1 VAKGALVRLQISYM
15 TDPKVMREAISTYGR
30 APVALRLRTRNLQP
44 YIWVAPALLVFG
56 VFTLLPLAVGLW
68 LSLTGWNGTA
78 APVFNGIDNYT
89 QALHDGG
96 YWLAIV
102 HNIIYAVG
110 TVAGKILLG
119 LGLALVMNQTLPGRA
134 IFRTAL
140 FMPVMLSFVAIGLL
154 WSWIYNYDFGL
165 LNGILEAL
173 HLVWL
178 KQDWLGSPSLALYAL
193 IVVDI
198 WKWFGLHMV
207 LFLAGLQ
214 NIPSQLYE
222 AARIDGA
229 TSWQSFRWITL
240 PLLLPITAFN
250 FVLAASGAFN
260 VFDLV
265 YVMTQGGPVEATNV
279 AMNDIYREA
288 FQFYHFG
295 YSAALSVVQLGLVI
309 IVSLAILFVTGR
321 QGKVIGEELA

>member
-1 VAKGALVRLQISYM
+1 LGCASRQDTESRALYLDRAGVTGLRRLH
-15 TDPKVMREAISTYGR
+15 P
-30 APVALRLRTRNLQP
+30 AP
-44 YIWVAPALLVFG
+44 G
-56 VFTLLPLAVGLW
+56 GGGPLAEPHW
-68 LSLTGWNGTA
+68 LERHG
-78 APVFNGIDNYT
+78 APVFNRIANYT
-89 QALHDGG
+89 EALHDSA
-96 YWLAIV
+96 YWSAIV

-119 LGLALVMNQTLPGRA
+119 LGLALAMNRSLPGRG
-134 IFRTAL
+134 IFRTVL
-140 FMPVMLSFVAIGLL
+140 FMPVILSFVAIGLL

-165 LNGILEAL
+165 LNGGLEAL
-173 HLVWL
+173 KLGWL
-178 KQDWLGSPSLALYAL
+178 KQDWLGSTRLALYAL
-193 IVVDI
+193 IVVDV

-214 NIPSQLYE
+214 KIPNQLYE

-279 AMNDIYREA
+279 AMTDIYREA
-288 FQFYHFG
+288 FQFYHFS
-295 YSAALSVVQLGLVI
+295 YSAALSMVQLGLVS
-309 IVSLAILFVTGR
+309 IVSLAILFVSER
-321 QGKVIGEELA
+321 HGKVLGEELA

>member
-1 VAKGALVRLQISYM
+1 MQA
-15 TDPKVMREAISTYGR
+15 KVMRVATSISER
-30 APVALRLRTRNLQP
+30 APVALWLRTLNFQP
-44 YIWVAPALLVFG
+44 YIWIAPALLVFG
-56 VFTLLPLAVGLW
+56 VFTLLPVAVGLW

-78 APVFNGIDNYT
+78 APVFKGIENYPE
-89 QALHDGG
+89 ALHDSA
-96 YWLAIV
+96 YWFAIV
-102 HNIIYAVG
+102 HNVIYAVG
-110 TVAGKILLG
+110 TVVGKILLG
-119 LGLALVMNQTLPGRA
+119 LGLALVMNRSLPGRA

-165 LNGILEAL
+165 LNCVLEAL
-173 HLVWL
+173 HLGWL
-178 KQDWLGSPSLALYAL
+178 KQDWLGSTRLALYAL
-193 IVVDI
+193 IVVDV

-214 NIPSQLYE
+214 NIPGQLYE

-229 TSWQSFRWITL
+229 SSWQSFRWITL
-240 PLLLPITAFN
+240 PLLLPVTAFN

-279 AMNDIYREA
+279 AMTDIYREA

-295 YSAALSVVQLGLVI
+295 YSAALSVVQLGLVT
-309 IVSLAILFVTGR
+309 IVSLAILFVSGR
-321 QGKVIGEELA
+321 RGKVLGEDLA

>member
-1 VAKGALVRLQISYM
+1 MTGSIAKPQR
-15 TDPKVMREAISTYGR
+15 D
-30 APVALRLRTRNLQP
+30 PVALRLKRNLQP
-44 YIWVAPALLVFG
+44 YLWVGPALLIFG
-56 VFTLLPLAVGLW
+56 VFSLLPVAVGIY
-68 LSLTGWNGTA
+68 LSCTNWNGTA
-78 APVFNGIDNYT
+78 FPVFNGLDNYRD
-89 QALHDGG
+89 ALHDGA
-96 YWLAIV
+96 YWSAIV

-110 TVAGKILLG
+110 TVAGKIVLG
-119 LGLALVMNQTLPGRA
+119 LGLALVMNRTLPARA
-134 IFRTAL
+134 MIRTAL

-165 LNGILEAL
+165 LNGTLEVL
-173 HLVWL
+173 HLGWL
-178 KQDWLGSPSLALYAL
+178 KQDWLGSTSFALYAL

-229 TSWQSFRWITL
+229 ASWQSFWRITL
-240 PLLLPITAFN
+240 PLLLPVTAFN
-250 FVLAASGAFN
+250 IVLAVSGAFN

-265 YVMTQGGPVEATNV
+265 YVMTQGGPVDATNV
-279 AMNDIYREA
+279 AMTDIYREA

-295 YSAALSVVQLGLVI
+295 YSAALSVVQLGLVT
-309 IVSLAILFVTGR
+309 IVSLAILVIIGR
-321 QGKVIGEELA
+321 QGKVLGEELA

>member
-1 VAKGALVRLQISYM
+1 VAESALDRLQI
-15 TDPKVMREAISTYGR
+15 PGMRAAISTYDR
-30 APVALRLRTRNLQP
+30 APVALRLRTRNLEP
-44 YIWVAPALLVFG
+44 YIWVAPGLLIFG
-56 VFTLLPLAVGLW
+56 IFTLLPVAVGLW
-68 LSLTGWNGTA
+68 LSLTGWNGTS
-78 APVFNGIDNYT
+78 APVFIGIANYT
-89 QALHDGG
+89 EALHDSA
-96 YWLAIV
+96 YWSAIV

-154 WSWIYNYDFGL
+154 WSWIYDYDFGL
-165 LNGILEAL
+165 RNGVLEAL
-173 HLVWL
+173 HLGWV
-178 KQDWLGSPSLALYAL
+178 KQDWLGSTKLALYAL

-198 WKWFGLHMV
+198 WRWFGLHMV
-207 LFLAGLQ
+207 IFLAGLQ
-214 NIPSQLYE
+214 NIPNQLYE

-240 PLLLPITAFN
+240 PLLLPVTAFN

-260 VFDLV
+260 VFELV
-265 YVMTQGGPVEATNV
+265 YVMTQGGPVDATNV
-279 AMNDIYREA
+279 AMTDIYREA

-295 YSAALSVVQLGLVI
+295 YSAALSVVQFGLI
-309 IVSLAILFVTGR
+309 TIVSLTILFVGR
-321 QGKVIGEELA
+321 WQGKVLGEELRQ

>member
-1 VAKGALVRLQISYM
+1 MRGSIASLQRDSF
-15 TDPKVMREAISTYGR
+15 
-30 APVALRLRTRNLQP
+30 ALRLRRSLQP
-44 YIWVAPALLVFG
+44 YLWIAPALFIFS
-56 VFTLLPLAVGLW
+56 VFTLLPVAVGLY
-68 LSLTGWNGTA
+68 LSCTSWNGTA
-78 APVFNGIDNYT
+78 VPAFNGLDNYRE
-89 QALHDGG
+89 ALHDNA
-96 YWLAIV
+96 YWSAIV
-102 HNIIYAVG
+102 HNMIYAVG
-110 TVAGKILLG
+110 TVAGKIVLG
-119 LGLALVMNQTLPGRA
+119 LGLALVMNRTLPGRA

-173 HLVWL
+173 QLGWL
-178 KQDWLGSPSLALYAL
+178 KQDWLGSTSFALYAL

-214 NIPSQLYE
+214 NIPDQLYE

-229 TSWQSFRWITL
+229 TSWQSFWRITL
-240 PLLLPITAFN
+240 PLLLPVTAFN
-250 FVLAASGAFN
+250 IVLAASGAFN

-265 YVMTQGGPVEATNV
+265 YVMTQGGPVDATNV
-279 AMNDIYREA
+279 AMTDIYREA

-295 YSAALSVVQLGLVI
+295 YSAALSVVQLGLVT
-309 IVSLAILFVTGR
+309 IVSLGILVIIGR
-321 QGKVIGEELA
+321 QGKVLGEELG